1 MAILNKEGKVYKIS
15 GPNPLVKH
23 QEVWD
28 PSGLVFHNFEWDEVK
43 MTGSQRIRNKKPTP
57 VIVEPPPEKIIPPQP
72 KNPPQ
77 IKDPEPNV
85 DPKPD
90 SKPEPVRPQADD
102 REYDMPYIKHKVLSY
117 CLPAHLESKSDKLYG
132 ESWKKVKYG
141 KKLIFPSV
149 VIEATD
155 FALSFWTSDPDEKIT
170 ERSIIYPFAY
180 EIHNQSTDHYDRVPY
195 DEYRWWKVTGK
206 ERKEGGWLFTTIPS
220 EIQPDFS
227 D

>member
-1 MAILNKEGKVYKIS
+1 MAIFNKEGKVYKIS
-15 GPNPLVKH
+15 EPNPLVKQ
-23 QEVWD
+23 QEVWN

-43 MTGSQRIRNKKPTP
+43 MTGSQRIKSKKPTP
-57 VIVEPPPEKIIPPQP
+57 VIVEPPPEQTVPP
-72 KNPPQ
+72 PP
-77 IKDPEPNV
+77 
-85 DPKPD
+85 
-90 SKPEPVRPQADD
+90 KPEPAARSEPVADPRPEPAPIPQTDD
-102 REYDMPYIKHKVLSY
+102 KEYDMPYIKHKVLSY
-117 CLPAHLESKSDKLYG
+117 CLPARLESKTDKLYG
-132 ESWKKVKYG
+132 ESWKRVKYG

-170 ERSIIYPFAY
+170 ERSIVYPFAY

-206 ERKEGGWLFTTIPS
+206 ERKEGGWLFATIPS
-220 EIQPDFS
+220 DVQPDFS